1 MQFIRKIMILF
12 LGFNEMFQDN
22 QKYVCIGDINRMN
35 TQKKRGGGTVCFQNA
50 KVWKAFTGIVK
61 LVEPCTKPN

>member
-1 MQFIRKIMILF
+1 
-12 LGFNEMFQDN
+12 MFQDN
-22 QKYVCIGDINRMN
+22 QKYVCVGDINRMN